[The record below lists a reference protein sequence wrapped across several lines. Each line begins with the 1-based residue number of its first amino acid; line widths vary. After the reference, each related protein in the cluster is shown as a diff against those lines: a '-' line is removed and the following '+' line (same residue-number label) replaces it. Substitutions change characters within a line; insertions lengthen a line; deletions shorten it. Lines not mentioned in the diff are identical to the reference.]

1 MKNTIIF
8 VAAAIATFALV
19 VLGGFAIYLN
29 FLKKEADDEALTAS
43 DSSAELE

>member
-8 VAAAIATFALV
+8 IGAAFATVTLV

-29 FLKKEADDEALTAS
+29 FLKKDSDDTDLVDS
-43 DSSAELE
+43 DN